1 MILYP
6 NAKINIGLN
15 ITSKRADGYHNIE
28 TVFYPLNICDQLNI
42 DSSVS
47 DYSRCIFKSSGI
59 LLDSNTGDNLVEK
72 AYKLLDAEF
81 RLPSVDVELIKNI
94 PVGAGLGG
102 GSSDAAFMLIALRNL
117 YQLEL
122 DDDTLEALATKLG
135 ADCAFFIRNKPVF
148 ATGIG
153 NEFSPVEIDLS
164 GYHVLLV
171 KPDIHV
177 STAEAYSG
185 VMPKKPE
192 SYLPDLVKMPVNQ
205 WKGLVV
211 NDFENGVLARY
222 PEIKLIKELL
232 YEAGAVYASMSGS
245 GSSVYGLFTVLPPEI
260 KEFNDYFVFNSQF

>member
-1 MILYP
+1 M
-6 NAKINIGLN
+6 
-15 ITSKRADGYHNIE
+15 
-28 TVFYPLNICDQLNI
+28 
-42 DSSVS
+42 
-47 DYSRCIFKSSGI
+47 
-59 LLDSNTGDNLVEK
+59 
-72 AYKLLDAEF
+72 
-81 RLPSVDVELIKNI
+81 
-94 PVGAGLGG
+94 
-102 GSSDAAFMLIALRNL
+102 
-117 YQLEL
+117 
-122 DDDTLEALATKLG
+122 
-135 ADCAFFIRNKPVF
+135 
-148 ATGIG
+148 
-153 NEFSPVEIDLS
+153 
-164 GYHVLLV
+164 LV